1 MTLRT
6 LVVLV
11 VEAGLTLVLTA
22 VATLLLLAPGSAPVL
37 DRTLVP
43 LWAALVTRVAGVRY
57 RVEGRERIPSGPV
70 VFVANHRS
78 HFDIPVLW
86 LAIGRPFR
94 FIAKRELTRV
104 PFFGWA
110 MVLLG
115 HVVIDRGDSD
125 QARATM
131 AKAVRRVRGGVPVLV
146 FAEGTRGTPELIA
159 RERLGPLKK
168 GGIILAIRAGVP
180 LVPVAVAGTETVLPK
195 RSLAIRAADV
205 RVTIGPPIETRG
217 LTDADRDR
225 VAAALRGFLYAAL
238 DPAAGTALERVGT

>member
-11 VEAGLTLVLTA
+11 VEAGVTLVLTI
-22 VATLLLLAPGSAPVL
+22 VATLLLLVPGSAPVL

-57 RVEGRERIPSGPV
+57 RVEGRERVPAGPV

-78 HFDIPVLW
+78 LFDIPLLW
-86 LAIGRPFR
+86 LALGRPFR
-94 FIAKRELTRV
+94 FVAKRELTRI

-115 HVVIDRGDSD
+115 HVVIDRGDSE

-131 AKAVRRVRGGVPVLV
+131 AKAVERVRGGVSVLV

-168 GGIILAIRAGVP
+168 GGIVLAIRAGVP
-180 LVPVAVAGTETVLPK
+180 LVPVAVAGTDAVLPK
-195 RSLAIRAADV
+195 GSLAIRPGNV

-217 LTDADRDR
+217 LTDVDRDR
-225 VAAALRGFLYAAL
+225 LAAALRGFLYATL
-238 DPAAGTALERVGT
+238 DPAADVALAEVGT